1 MELWSSNKRREGGSG
16 PAVEVLVVL
25 LIVALVAIRKRIHVS
40 VVEEAFGSISPGELL
55 QGGTKQNPVSLLWAS
70 GSTATRL
77 SGLTWGP
84 WCGCAGGCMG

>member
-16 PAVEVLVVL
+16 PAVEVLVDS

-55 QGGTKQNPVSLLWAS
+55 QGGQNRILSVCCGLPGQRRLVSA
-70 GSTATRL
+70 A
-77 SGLTWGP
+77 
-84 WCGCAGGCMG
+84 